1 MSTGKLRLIQIN
13 RYRKNEINEM
23 DKSIWRDDT
32 HDVDVSWRSLVV
44 HWTAQDVTQ

>member
-23 DKSIWRDDT
+23 DKSICRDDT
-32 HDVDVSWRSLVV
+32 RGVDVGWRRLVV
-44 HWTAQDVTQ
+44 HWTPQDVPQ